1 MAGHSPVSL
10 IVCSRIVRP
19 RDCRASDL
27 GGYSAASATGG
38 TTEIKVRP
46 PVVLRNFT

>member
-10 IVCSRIVRP
+10 AVPTHAEAARLIGC
-19 RDCRASDL
+19 A
-27 GGYSAASATGG
+27 YSAASAVGG
-38 TTEIKVRP
+38 TTEIRVRP